1 MRFLKI
7 SNISMVLFLVIFL
20 NIGFSQT
27 YPVTDENE
35 NSNLEN
41 VKSQTI
47 TDDYIEKRTMI
58 AALIKT
64 DNVSYV
70 DPQDEK
76 NRRKAMAMILKISK
90 DNNPTTKKHSSSIF
104 NLMSQ
109 KQKDREKGKRDM
121 KAYNQRNNKKISNLF
136 QQFQEKRY
144 QSAVYSGKRYDYS
157 SYIQNFLANT
167 SR

>member
-1 MRFLKI
+1 MRFLKV
-7 SNISMVLFLVIFL
+7 SNISMVLFLIIFL

-58 AALIKT
+58 AALIKN
-64 DNVSYV
+64 DNISYV

-90 DNNPTTKKHSSSIF
+90 DNNPTTKKQSSSIF
-104 NLMSQ
+104 NLMLQ
-109 KQKDREKGKRDM
+109 KQKE
-121 KAYNQRNNKKISNLF
+121 NINI
-136 QQFQEKRY
+136 
-144 QSAVYSGKRYDYS
+144 
-157 SYIQNFLANT
+157 
-167 SR
+167 